1 LYEAQNKVK
10 KYAKEKKLLG
20 WNDVAVWK
28 DFRLLYISNAVWAE

>member
-28 DFRLLYISNAVWAE
+28 DFRLLYVSKAVWA